1 MASSGRRMAT
11 DGSGRQ
17 HEENKGFADNS
28 ALKEEHD
35 QKPGVD
41 SVFGHWEGSSTAI
54 RKFSTKYE
62 EKK

>member
-11 DGSGRQ
+11 DVSGTQ

-35 QKPGVD
+35 PNLGLRESFNSNFLLRGRSCKNRD
-41 SVFGHWEGSSTAI
+41 NH
-54 RKFSTKYE
+54 
-62 EKK
+62 